1 MLVTYAGL
9 KTPYF
14 SQKTAQVAGYYNRL
28 AIVIASR

>member
-1 MLVTYAGL
+1 MLVKYAGL

-14 SQKTAQVAGYYNRL
+14 SQKTAQVAAENNRL